1 MHSPPWYDMMYS
13 LSDKEK
19 HGVLYMSKRSSLT
32 DQTASLLYNQ
42 IVSERKYAPGD
53 RLPSENILAEELGIS
68 RTTLREAIRL
78 LTAQGLL
85 NVRRGSGTYVSDVL
99 DAQTDPDI
107 RKLESLRIQAKD
119 LYELRLIFEPATA
132 KLACMRATDEERGTI
147 IALGQQVV
155 DELSSGNHS
164 GWQTADLRFHHA
176 IVRATHNDFFCQ
188 LIPLISRAFPVGL
201 AMAEGSERTL
211 REIPKQDNPDICQ
224 AFASHD
230 PDFAEMAM
238 SLHIKHV
245 MQTVL

>member
-1 MHSPPWYDMMYS
+1 
-13 LSDKEK
+13 
-19 HGVLYMSKRSSLT
+19 MSKRSSLT

-42 IVSERKYAPGD
+42 IVSERKYAAGD
-53 RLPSENILAEELGIS
+53 RLPSENILSEELGIS

-85 NVRRGSGTYVSDVL
+85 NVRRGSGTYVSEDL

-107 RKLESLRIQAKD
+107 RKLESLRVQAKD

-132 KLACMRATDEERGTI
+132 KLACMRATDEERAAI
-147 IALGQQVV
+147 ISLGRQVV
-155 DELSSGNHS
+155 DELCGDDKSNS
-164 GWQTADLRFHHA
+164 WQAADLQFHHA

-201 AMAEGSERTL
+201 AMAEGSERIL

-224 AFASHD
+224 AFATRD
-230 PDFAEMAM
+230 PDLAEIAM